1 MKPLMASDDVE
12 EPAVVE
18 GDGHGITEEGF
29 GETEVEPV
37 HQ

>member
-1 MKPLMASDDVE
+1 MKPLMASEDVE
-12 EPAVVE
+12 EPVLAE
-18 GDGHGITEEGF
+18 GDGHAFNEEGF